1 MNPDSTNADP
11 TTNDQSTTIADLKQI
26 VAQFVG
32 ERDWQQFHS
41 PKNISMALAI
51 EAAELM
57 EHFQWISMQ
66 ESRQVPQ
73 DPEKLNAVAEEVSD
87 VLCYLL
93 AMSNELG
100 IDLSDSLT
108 RKMVKNRQKYPAD
121 VFKGKYG
128 QEDL

>member
-73 DPEKLNAVAEEVSD
+73 DLEKLNAVAEEVSD

-108 RKMVKNRQKYPAD
+108 CKMVKNRQKYPAD

>member
-1 MNPDSTNADP
+1 MNPDSTNADS

-73 DPEKLNAVAEEVSD
+73 DLEKLNAVAEEVSD

-108 RKMVKNRQKYPAD
+108 RKMAKNRQKYPAD

>member
-108 RKMVKNRQKYPAD
+108 CKMVKNRQKYPAD